1 MVAGEPGNTIFI
13 EFEPVDSDLDFDLAE
28 FERYLTIIEEM
39 LDKMEREDGEF
50 AGVEPTEW
58 V

>member
-1 MVAGEPGNTIFI
+1 MVVCETENSISI
-13 EFEPVDSDLDFDLAE
+13 EFEPIKSDLDFDLAE

-39 LDKMEREDGEF
+39 LDKMEREDEEF
-50 AGVEPTEW
+50 AGVEPTGW